1 MQRTYKTQEACPVAR
16 SLDVIGDRWTV
27 LVLRDL
33 VLGRGKFK
41 DLLESLGGI
50 SPNLLAQRLKL
61 LEEQAIVERVFYSDH
76 PPRAEYRLTEK
87 GNDLIPVL
95 RAIAEWGYK
104 YELDDEKRAR
114 PRVLQGIAAVG
125 AKYEPIE
132 PTRAGGLG
140 KTSDGQAC

>member
-16 SLDVIGDRWTV
+16 SLDVIGDRWTL

-41 DLLESLGGI
+41 DLLESLQGI
-50 SPNLLAQRLKL
+50 SPNLLAQRIKL
-61 LEEQAIVERVFYSDH
+61 LEEQGIVERVFYSDH
-76 PPRAEYRLTEK
+76 PPRAEYCLTDK
-87 GNDLIPVL
+87 GKELIPVL

-114 PRVLQGIAAVG
+114 PRVLHGLNVLGI
-125 AKYEPIE
+125 KPESIE
-132 PTRAGGLG
+132 PTRA
-140 KTSDGQAC
+140 

>member
-27 LVLRDL
+27 LVLRDRI
-33 VLGRGKFK
+33 LGRGKFK
-41 DLLESLGGI
+41 DLLESLQGI

-61 LEEQAIVERVFYSDH
+61 LEEQGIVERVFYSDH

-104 YELDDEKRAR
+104 YELDDEKRTR
-114 PRVLQGIAAVG
+114 PRVLHGLTVLGI
-125 AKYEPIE
+125 KPESIE
-132 PTRAGGLG
+132 PTRA
-140 KTSDGQAC
+140 

>member
-33 VLGRGKFK
+33 ILGRSKFK
-41 DLLESLGGI
+41 DLLESLQGI
-50 SPNLLAQRLKL
+50 SPNLLAQRIKL
-61 LEEQAIVERVFYSDH
+61 LEEQGIVERVFYSDH
-76 PPRAEYRLTEK
+76 PPRAEYCMTEK
-87 GNDLIPVL
+87 GNELIPVL

-114 PRVLQGIAAVG
+114 PRVLHGMTVLD

-132 PTRAGGLG
+132 PTPA
-140 KTSDGQAC
+140 

>member
-114 PRVLQGIAAVG
+114 PRVLQGMAAVG

-132 PTRAGGLG
+132 PTRA
-140 KTSDGQAC
+140 

>member
-16 SLDVIGDRWTV
+16 SLDVIGDRWTL

-41 DLLESLGGI
+41 DLLESLQGI
-50 SPNLLAQRLKL
+50 SPNLLAQRIKL
-61 LEEQAIVERVFYSDH
+61 LEEQGIVERVFYSDH
-76 PPRAEYRLTEK
+76 PPRAEYCLTDK
-87 GNDLIPVL
+87 GKELIPVL

-114 PRVLQGIAAVG
+114 PRVLQGMAAVG

-132 PTRAGGLG
+132 PTRA
-140 KTSDGQAC
+140 

>member
-16 SLDVIGDRWTV
+16 SLDVIGDRWTL

-41 DLLESLGGI
+41 DLLESLQGI
-50 SPNLLAQRLKL
+50 SPNLLAQRIKL
-61 LEEQAIVERVFYSDH
+61 LEEQGIVERVFYSDH
-76 PPRAEYRLTEK
+76 PPRAEYCLTEK
-87 GNDLIPVL
+87 GKELVPVL

-114 PRVLQGIAAVG
+114 PRVLQGMAAVG

-132 PTRAGGLG
+132 PTRA
-140 KTSDGQAC
+140 

>member
-16 SLDVIGDRWTV
+16 SLDVIGDRWTL

-41 DLLESLGGI
+41 DLLESLQGI
-50 SPNLLAQRLKL
+50 SPNLLAQRIKL
-61 LEEQAIVERVFYSDH
+61 LEEQRIVERVFYSDH
-76 PPRAEYRLTEK
+76 PPRAEYCLTEK
-87 GNDLIPVL
+87 GKELIPVL

-114 PRVLQGIAAVG
+114 PRVLQGMAAVG

-132 PTRAGGLG
+132 PTRA
-140 KTSDGQAC
+140 